1 MLITFIVLYLL
12 ASIGI
17 GLYAA
22 TRVHNTADYAVA
34 GRSLP
39 LAVVI
44 ATTFATWFG
53 SETVLGVS
61 ARFVDGGLGAV
72 VEDPFGASMCLIL
85 VGLFFAYKLYQKNL
99 ITLGD
104 YYRQRYGR
112 VIEVACSAIILF
124 SYLGW
129 VAAQITALGLV
140 FNLLTQ
146 GHMSVT
152 VGMVVGTAIVLVY
165 TLYGG
170 MWSVA
175 MTDFVQMI
183 VIAVGLVAI
192 AWYAADLAGG
202 AGKVVEYAA
211 REGKF
216 QFFPTGG
223 LKEWTFFF
231 AAAITMMLGS
241 IPQQDVF
248 QRVMSSNSA
257 ETARI
262 GPVIGGTLY
271 LLFAFIPMFVVVA
284 AVLVMPDTAQAL
296 LRDDP
301 QKVLPTLV
309 MQHMPMALQIA
320 FFGALLSA
328 IMSTASATLL
338 APSTTFVEN
347 ILRNL
352 RPGMTDVVSP
362 ADVAPQELD
371 LELVR
376 RVQRGDSTAFDLLV
390 RKYQHRIVALIGRY
404 IHDWSECQDVA
415 QDTFVRAY
423 RAIGNFRGDAQ
434 FYTWLHRIAV
444 NTAKNHLVAH
454 KRRPPTDDVDA
465 ADAEQYDSGSR
476 LRDTDTPERE
486 LMRQEL
492 ERTVMKA
499 VNALPEELRT
509 AITLREVEGLSY
521 EEIAAK
527 MNCPIGTVRS
537 RIFRAREAI
546 DVELRP
552 LVDSDS
558 ATRERNRP

>member
-1 MLITFIVLYLL
+1 MLMTFIVLYLL
-12 ASIGI
+12 VSIAI

-72 VEDPFGASMCLIL
+72 VEDPFGASMCLVL

-112 VIEVACSAIILF
+112 VIEVVCSAIILF

-146 GHMSVT
+146 GAVSLT
-152 VGMVVGTAIVLVY
+152 LGMVIGTVVVLIY

-175 MTDFVQMI
+175 LTDFVQMI
-183 VIAVGLVAI
+183 VIALGLIAI

-202 AGKVVEYAA
+202 AGKVMDFAV

-223 LKEWTFFF
+223 VKEWTFFI

-257 ETARI
+257 STARK
-262 GPVIGGTLY
+262 GPVIGGVLY
-271 LLFAFIPMFVVVA
+271 LLFAFIPMFVVTA
-284 AVLVMPDTAQAL
+284 AILIMPDAAPAL
-296 LRDDP
+296 LKDDP

-309 MQHMPMALQIA
+309 MERMPVILQVA

-347 ILRNL
+347 ILRNI
-352 RPGMTDVVSP
+352 RPGMSDAATLRAMRVSVLVFTACVLAYAITMQGTSIYDMVSGAYQVPLVGAFVPLVFGLYWKRATTQGAMAAVVLGLGVWLLFVAVP
-362 ADVAPQELD
+362 ALSAEFPQQLAGLLAALFGMFAGSLAPQ
-371 LELVR
+371 
-376 RVQRGDSTAFDLLV
+376 
-390 RKYQHRIVALIGRY
+390 
-404 IHDWSECQDVA
+404 WMQD
-415 QDTFVRAY
+415 
-423 RAIGNFRGDAQ
+423 
-434 FYTWLHRIAV
+434 
-444 NTAKNHLVAH
+444 H
-454 KRRPPTDDVDA
+454 KGHVHHY
-465 ADAEQYDSGSR
+465 EGS
-476 LRDTDTPERE
+476 
-486 LMRQEL
+486 
-492 ERTVMKA
+492 V
-499 VNALPEELRT
+499 
-509 AITLREVEGLSY
+509 S
-521 EEIAAK
+521 
-527 MNCPIGTVRS
+527 
-537 RIFRAREAI
+537 
-546 DVELRP
+546 
-552 LVDSDS
+552 
-558 ATRERNRP
+558 

>member
-1 MLITFIVLYLL
+1 MLMTFIILYLVISV
-12 ASIGI
+12 AI

-53 SETVLGVS
+53 AETVLGVS
-61 ARFVDGGLGAV
+61 ARFVSGGLGSV
-72 VEDPFGASMCLIL
+72 VEDPFGASMCLVL

-104 YYRQRYGR
+104 YYRQRYGKA
-112 VIEVACSAIILF
+112 IEVICSIIIIM

-146 GHMSVT
+146 GTLSPT
-152 VGMVVGTAIVLVY
+152 AGMIIGTAVVLVY

-175 MTDFVQMI
+175 LTDFVQMI
-183 VIAVGLVAI
+183 VIALGLIAI
-192 AWYAADLAGG
+192 AWFAADLAGG
-202 AGKVVEYAA
+202 AGKVVDYAV

-223 LKEWTFFF
+223 LKEWTFFG

-248 QRVMSSNSA
+248 QRVMSSKNVKIA
-257 ETARI
+257 QR
-262 GPVIGGTLY
+262 GPVIGGVLY
-271 LLFAFIPMFVVVA
+271 LLFAFIPMFVVTS
-284 AVLVMPDTAQAL
+284 AVLVMPETAQAL
-296 LRDDP
+296 LKDDP

-309 MQHMPMALQIA
+309 MERMPVILQVA

-352 RPGMTDVVSP
+352 RHGMSDAATLKAMRISVLGFTVCVLTYAITMQGTSIYDMVSGAYQVPLVGAFVPLVMGLYWKRATTQGALAAVVFG
-362 ADVAPQELD
+362 L
-371 LELVR
+371 
-376 RVQRGDSTAFDLLV
+376 G
-390 RKYQHRIVALIGRY
+390 
-404 IHDWSECQDVA
+404 
-415 QDTFVRAY
+415 
-423 RAIGNFRGDAQ
+423 
-434 FYTWLHRIAV
+434 TWLVFLATPALAEAFPQQLAGLMAAFAGMLAGSLLPQWV
-444 NTAKNHLVAH
+444 ANHAGHVH
-454 KRRPPTDDVDA
+454 HF
-465 ADAEQYDSGSR
+465 EGS
-476 LRDTDTPERE
+476 
-486 LMRQEL
+486 
-492 ERTVMKA
+492 
-499 VNALPEELRT
+499 
-509 AITLREVEGLSY
+509 
-521 EEIAAK
+521 
-527 MNCPIGTVRS
+527 
-537 RIFRAREAI
+537 AR
-546 DVELRP
+546 
-552 LVDSDS
+552 
-558 ATRERNRP
+558 

>member
-1 MLITFIVLYLL
+1 MLVTFIVLYLMV
-12 ASIGI
+12 SIAI

-61 ARFVDGGLGAV
+61 ARFIEEGLGGV

-104 YYRQRYGR
+104 YYRLRFGR
-112 VIEVACSAIILF
+112 TIEMLCSCIIMF

-146 GHMSVT
+146 GTISVT
-152 VGMVVGTAIVLVY
+152 VGMVLGTAIVLIY

-183 VIAVGLVAI
+183 VIALGLLAI

-202 AGKVVEYAA
+202 AGKVFEFAA

-216 QFFPTGG
+216 QFFPKDGG
-223 LKEWTFFF
+223 FKEWTFFF

-248 QRVMSSNSA
+248 QRVMSSDSA
-257 ETARI
+257 RTARI
-262 GPVIGGTLY
+262 GPVIGGVLY
-271 LLFAFIPMFVVVA
+271 LLFAFIPMFVVA
-284 AVLVMPDTAQAL
+284 SAVLIMPETAQAL
-296 LRDDP
+296 FKDDP

-309 MQHMPMALQIA
+309 MERMPLVLQIA

-352 RPGMTDVVSP
+352 RPGMSDAVTLKAMRISVLVFTACVLTYAITMQGTSIYAMVSGAYQVP
-362 ADVAPQELD
+362 
-371 LELVR
+371 LVGAF
-376 RVQRGDSTAFDLLV
+376 VPLVFGLYWQRATTQGALAA
-390 RKYQHRIVALIGRY
+390 VALGLGV
-404 IHDWSECQDVA
+404 WLLFVASPMLSEAFPQQLAGVLAALVGMVA
-415 QDTFVRAY
+415 GSLTP
-423 RAIGNFRGDAQ
+423 Q
-434 FYTWLHRIAV
+434 FIPD
-444 NTAKNHLVAH
+444 H
-454 KRRPPTDDVDA
+454 KGHVHHY
-465 ADAEQYDSGSR
+465 EGS
-476 LRDTDTPERE
+476 P
-486 LMRQEL
+486 
-492 ERTVMKA
+492 V
-499 VNALPEELRT
+499 
-509 AITLREVEGLSY
+509 
-521 EEIAAK
+521 
-527 MNCPIGTVRS
+527 
-537 RIFRAREAI
+537 
-546 DVELRP
+546 
-552 LVDSDS
+552 
-558 ATRERNRP
+558 

>member
-1 MLITFIVLYLL
+1 MLMTFIILYLVI
-12 ASIGI
+12 SIVI

-53 SETVLGVS
+53 AETVLGVS
-61 ARFVDGGLGAV
+61 ARFVSGGLGSV
-72 VEDPFGASMCLIL
+72 VEDPFGASMCLVL
-85 VGLFFAYKLYQKNL
+85 VGLFFAYKLYQRNL

-112 VIEVACSAIILF
+112 TIEVICSIIIIM

-146 GHMSVT
+146 GALPLTAGMIIGTT
-152 VGMVVGTAIVLVY
+152 VVLVY

-175 MTDFVQMI
+175 LTDFVQMI
-183 VIAVGLVAI
+183 VIALGLIAI
-192 AWYAADLAGG
+192 AWFAADLAGG
-202 AGKVVEYAA
+202 AGKVIDYAA

-216 QFFPTGG
+216 QFFPSGG
-223 LKEWTFFF
+223 LKEWTFFG

-248 QRVMSSNSA
+248 QRVMSSKNVEIA
-257 ETARI
+257 QR
-262 GPVIGGTLY
+262 GPVIGGILY
-271 LLFAFIPMFVVVA
+271 LLFAFIPMFVVTSA
-284 AVLVMPDTAQAL
+284 MLVMPETAQSL
-296 LRDDP
+296 LKDDP

-309 MQHMPMALQIA
+309 MERMPLVLQVA

-352 RPGMTDVVSP
+352 RPGMSDAATLKAMRISVLGFTVCVLTYAITMQGTSIYEMVSGAYQVPLVGAFVPLVMGLYWKRATTQGAVASVVLGLGTWLTFLAVP
-362 ADVAPQELD
+362 ALSEAFPQQLAGLIAALVGMLAGSLAPQWVVD
-371 LELVR
+371 
-376 RVQRGDSTAFDLLV
+376 
-390 RKYQHRIVALIGRY
+390 
-404 IHDWSECQDVA
+404 
-415 QDTFVRAY
+415 RA
-423 RAIGNFRGDAQ
+423 GHVHHF
-434 FYTWLHRIAV
+434 
-444 NTAKNHLVAH
+444 
-454 KRRPPTDDVDA
+454 
-465 ADAEQYDSGSR
+465 
-476 LRDTDTPERE
+476 
-486 LMRQEL
+486 
-492 ERTVMKA
+492 
-499 VNALPEELRT
+499 
-509 AITLREVEGLSY
+509 EG
-521 EEIAAK
+521 
-527 MNCPIGTVRS
+527 
-537 RIFRAREAI
+537 
-546 DVELRP
+546 
-552 LVDSDS
+552 S
-558 ATRERNRP
+558 AT